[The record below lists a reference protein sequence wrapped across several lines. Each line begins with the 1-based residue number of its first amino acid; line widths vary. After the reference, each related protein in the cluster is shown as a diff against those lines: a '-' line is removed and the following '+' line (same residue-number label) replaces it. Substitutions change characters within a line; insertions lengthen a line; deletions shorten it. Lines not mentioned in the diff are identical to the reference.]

1 MNQQDMLITILTLSK
16 LLSQADNANQ
26 QKAKHAIFCS
36 YCAKTLTDPR
46 PPIDEVP
53 MTEAELEL
61 VRKHHKTCEKHPT
74 RGQVEELEQKCKR
87 LEGFL
92 EEAKK
97 ENAKRQKEANVLAGQ
112 LVEIES
118 ERRKLVAENG
128 ELKTE
133 LQASIM
139 HQTNLRL
146 RNQMAYLSSQ
156 LTDSE
161 SERKQLAARVA
172 ELEKKS

>member
-1 MNQQDMLITILTLSK
+1 
-16 LLSQADNANQ
+16 
-26 QKAKHAIFCS
+26 
-36 YCAKTLTDPR
+36 
-46 PPIDEVP
+46 

-97 ENAKRQKEANVLAGQ
+97 ENAELKNRISGTAGQ
-112 LVEIES
+112 LLAIES
-118 ERRKLVAENG
+118 ERR
-128 ELKTE
+128 
-133 LQASIM
+133 
-139 HQTNLRL
+139 
-146 RNQMAYLSSQ
+146 
-156 LTDSE
+156 
-161 SERKQLAARVA
+161 QLAARVA